1 MEDQRTSVQLKQIPL
16 SPFDRF
22 CRFIL
27 EAPRRFRT
35 SEKYKSFGYNILTL
49 LVFLMVWSLVSWLM
63 ESPFFPGPIMIIKA
77 FGDLCLNGDIEGV
90 KMGMHVF
97 QSLVR
102 IFGGFATACLLGIP
116 LGLLMG
122 LYGQIYDST
131 KGVIEPI
138 RFIPPVAWIP
148 LVIVLLVGYFR
159 FVFIIWLG
167 AFFPIFIG
175 TLLSVRGVN
184 PIHIEVPKSFGATR
198 LFIVRNII
206 LPSVLPEVLTSM
218 RVGLGIAWEC
228 IMAAEMIG
236 GERVGIGIMI
246 LKYAQLIRM
255 EYIIV
260 GIIVIGLIGFFLN
273 EIFIFVEKRI
283 FRWKEV
289 VSI

>member
-1 MEDQRTSVQLKQIPL
+1 VESRGFHRIRGKMKKNT
-16 SPFDRF
+16 DR
-22 CRFIL
+22 
-27 EAPRRFRT
+27 
-35 SEKYKSFGYNILTL
+35 EKYKTVTYNVVSLC
-49 LVFLMVWSLVSWLM
+49 VFLLIWAFLSWLLKN
-63 ESPFFPGPIMIIKA
+63 PFFPSPWLVFKTLI
-77 FGDLCLNGDIEGV
+77 DLFIEGDIEEV
-90 KMGMHVF
+90 KLGMHII
-97 QSLVR
+97 QSLAR
-102 IFGGFATACLLGIP
+102 IFGGFGAACILGIP

-122 LYGQIYDST
+122 LYGGVYDST
-131 KGVIEPI
+131 KVIIEPV

-148 LVIVLLVGYFR
+148 LVIVLLVGFSR
-159 FVFIIWLG
+159 FVFVIWLG

-184 PIHIEVPKSFGATR
+184 PLHIDVTRSFGAPR
-198 LFIVRNII
+198 LYIVWKII
-206 LPSVLPEVLTSM
+206 LPSVLPDVLTAM

-255 EYIIV
+255 EAIIV
-260 GIIVIGLIGFFLN
+260 GIVVIGIIGFCLN
-273 EIFIFVEKRI
+273 EIFILVEKKI

>member
-1 MEDQRTSVQLKQIPL
+1 MEEKINR
-16 SPFDRF
+16 
-22 CRFIL
+22 
-27 EAPRRFRT
+27 
-35 SEKYKSFGYNILTL
+35 EKYKSLGYNVLTL
-49 LVFLMVWSLVSWLM
+49 FLFLAIWTLAYWLIK
-63 ESPFFPGPIMIIKA
+63 SPFFPSPLMVFNA
-77 FGDLCLNGDIEGV
+77 FLELLIRGDIEDV
-90 KMGMHVF
+90 KLGSHII
-97 QSLVR
+97 QSLGR
-102 IFGGFATACLLGIP
+102 IFGGFTAACVLGIP

-122 LYGQIYDST
+122 LYGRVYDST
-131 KGVIEPI
+131 KVVIEPI

-148 LVIVLLVGYFR
+148 LVIVLLVGYSR
-159 FVFIIWLG
+159 FVFVIWLG

-184 PIHIEVPKSFGATR
+184 PIHIEVPKSFGASR

-255 EYIIV
+255 DHIIV
-260 GIIVIGLIGFFLN
+260 GIIVIGLIGFGLN

>member
-1 MEDQRTSVQLKQIPL
+1 
-16 SPFDRF
+16 
-22 CRFIL
+22 
-27 EAPRRFRT
+27 
-35 SEKYKSFGYNILTL
+35 
-49 LVFLMVWSLVSWLM
+49 
-63 ESPFFPGPIMIIKA
+63 
-77 FGDLCLNGDIEGV
+77 
-90 KMGMHVF
+90 
-97 QSLVR
+97 
-102 IFGGFATACLLGIP
+102 
-116 LGLLMG
+116 MG
-122 LYGQIYDST
+122 LYGRVYDST
-131 KGVIEPI
+131 KVLIEPI

-159 FVFIIWLG
+159 FVFVIWLG

-184 PIHIEVPKSFGATR
+184 PLHIEVPKSFGASR
-198 LFIVRNII
+198 FYIVRNIV

-255 EYIIV
+255 DAIIV
-260 GIIVIGLIGFFLN
+260 GIIVIGIVGFGLN
-273 EIFIFVEKRI
+273 EIFILVEKRI